1 MRSSEKVKLLG
12 GPYRAPALRRGQLTF
27 CRYRRCKVVVT
38 GWTDA
43 RIPWPLCKPW
53 KGYGRPGILVD
64 EKLARAIGTESA
76 AALMHWWG
84 VGAHQVWKWR
94 KSFGIG
100 RADTPG
106 SARLVRAAAQK
117 GANAE
122 KHLSEE
128 ERERRRRQ
136 AKQQN
141 KDGSLR
147 GGYRGPLWT
156 AEELALLGT
165 MPDSD
170 RAKQIGRTEKAVM
183 RQRLRRKIA
192 PAKDRRRKET

>member
-1 MRSSEKVKLLG
+1 M
-12 GPYRAPALRRGQLTF
+12 
-27 CRYRRCKVVVT
+27 
-38 GWTDA
+38 
-43 RIPWPLCKPW
+43 CKPR
-53 KGYGRPGILVD
+53 KGYGRPGILV
-64 EKLARAIGTESA
+64 EGELARAIRTESA
-76 AALMHWWG
+76 KALMHWWG

-106 SARLVRAAAQK
+106 SARLVHAAAQK

-128 ERERRRRQ
+128 ERERRRQR
-136 AKQQN
+136 ARQQN
-141 KDGSLR
+141 KEGSLR
-147 GGYRGPLWT
+147 GGYRGPSWT

-170 RAKQIGRTEKAVM
+170 LAKRIGKSEETVR

-192 PAKDRRRKET
+192 PAKDRRRKDT